1 MSNSKDLTN
10 WVAKEIKS
18 LSGSALRLALL
29 AIISEHQS
37 TGVYGYQI
45 GEELYSL
52 TKGELDGTKAT
63 FYAIL
68 RRLVIDELVVSE
80 VSFSSSGP
88 ARKYYRLTPKGEL
101 AYNALWENWQYYFRI
116 LDELILIEKKGEQNE

>member
-1 MSNSKDLTN
+1 MSQSDDLAK

-18 LSGSALRLALL
+18 LSGSALRLALF
-29 AIISEHQS
+29 AIISKHQS

-68 RRLVIDELVVSE
+68 RRLEIDELVVSE
-80 VSFSSSGP
+80 RSFSSSGP
-88 ARKYYRLTPKGEL
+88 ARKYYQLSPKGER

-116 LDELILIEKKGEQNE
+116 LDELILIE